1 MQGTEHMTFHYINI
15 YEITNLHDLECQC
28 QFLKVTGL
36 PPDSSF
42 DKNLNVL
49 VKKLAYDL
57 RQPVALVNRSGDHYI
72 VIPIESPVP
81 ALEQSLTPHIATLVP
96 IEKKANVQ
104 FDALNQETL
113 PIGLSFLR
121 YAVKGALM
129 GNHSLWSF
137 GNSYYV
143 KAPINAGN
151 NRDLVDIFGGFKCRI
166 VPLESKRLFLC
177 VDLAYKYVERDWL
190 TAHLTEQT
198 LDPFRMRHFLYCFG
212 DQFYEVQLLV
222 GTGLSIKDEKFQLD
236 PYHPPVDVFSY
247 TKEKWG
253 DKHIPYIDTLDPHS
267 PAILY
272 KYPGSERQ
280 AHGAAALCRL
290 VLPTE
295 DTRVKALHSRSI
307 RSPTSRFREIERIIE
322 RNFQNLR
329 LGNNQVLVSTYTY
342 RGDTRYFAVPD
353 QLVGHGKTV
362 HVRRN
367 GSSIGI
373 TLSALGQTRMKYLR
387 TPEIGPLSTSA
398 FDAQYI
404 LLPLTLNRDIAEDF
418 CTKIEQSI
426 QEIYPCRYDATPVFY
441 DDRDA
446 RTLERQAQAILSAI
460 AENEISHGY
469 ALLILPSRGESD
481 LHNYIKKHLWPDIQC
496 QCASADSIAS
506 FYENGQSGWVVN
518 EESRRRYSSYLRYL
532 ALGVLIVNRKWISA
546 LSEPLKYDVYVGIDV
561 LNRMAGFTYVY
572 LGGKKAY
579 FRSYPTQQK
588 EKLSARNLRKVLRDD
603 LERDIHDLGITPK
616 HIIVHRDGRSFSTEI
631 RGLHEAIRSL
641 KGEGVVVPDALV
653 GVVEIHKQSAYP
665 LRMAEGI
672 GLDSLG
678 NPQVGSWFR
687 LSDEEGIV
695 CNTGTP
701 FLTQGTAKPLHVRI
715 ADGNLE
721 IEKVLEDVFALSNL
735 TWSAPDKCQRLPIT
749 TKLGDTFLRPIA
761 SPADVEKA
769 LYGEEE
775 AGDEEAEE
783 VEAGEKLEEVEQS
796 IGVDQV

>member
-1 MQGTEHMTFHYINI
+1 MTFHYINM
-15 YEITNLHDLECQC
+15 YEITNLHDLECEC
-28 QFLKVTGL
+28 RYLKVTGL
-36 PPDSSF
+36 PQDSSY

-49 VKKLAYDL
+49 VKKLAYEL
-57 RQPVALVNRSGDHYI
+57 RQPVALVSKSGDHYV
-72 VIPIESPVP
+72 VIPVESPLP
-81 ALEQSLTPHIATLVP
+81 ALDQSLTPHAATLVP
-96 IEKKANVQ
+96 VEKTVDVR
-104 FDALNQETL
+104 FDALDRETL

-121 YAVKGALM
+121 YTMKGVLM
-129 GNHSLWSF
+129 RNRSLWSF

-143 KAPINAGN
+143 KTPTNAGN
-151 NRDLVDIFGGFKCRI
+151 IRDRVDIFGGFKYRI
-166 VPLESKRLFLC
+166 VPLESKGLFLC

-190 TAHLTEQT
+190 TSHLAEQA
-198 LDPFRMRHFLYCFG
+198 LDSFRMRHFLYCFG
-212 DQFYEVQLLV
+212 DQFYQVQLLG
-222 GTGLSIKDEKFQLD
+222 GTGLSVKDQKFQLD
-236 PYHPPVDVFSY
+236 PSRPPVDVFSY

-253 DKHIPYIDTLDPHS
+253 DKHIPYIDTLDPDS

-272 KYPGSERQ
+272 KYPGSEKQ
-280 AHGAAALCRL
+280 VHGAAALCKL

-295 DTRVKALHSRSI
+295 DARVKALHSRSI
-307 RSPTSRFREIERIIE
+307 RSPASRFHEIERIIE
-322 RNFQNLR
+322 RYFLNLK
-329 LGNNQVLVSTYTY
+329 LGDNQVMVNSYTY

-353 QLVGHGKTV
+353 QLLGHGKTL

-367 GSSIGI
+367 GSDVG
-373 TLSALGQTRMKYLR
+373 TALSSLGQTRMRYLL

-446 RTLERQAQAILSAI
+446 RTLERQVQAVLNAI
-460 AENEISHGY
+460 AENEIDHGY
-469 ALLILPSRGESD
+469 ALLILPSRGESA
-481 LHNYIKKHLWPDIQC
+481 LHNYIKKRLWPHIQC

-506 FYENGQSGWVVN
+506 FYENDRSSWVVN
-518 EESRRRYSSYLRYL
+518 EESRRRYSSYLHYL
-532 ALGVLIVNRKWISA
+532 ALGVLMVNRKWISA
-546 LSEPLKYDVYVGIDV
+546 LSEPLKYDVHIGIDV
-561 LNRMAGFTYVY
+561 LNRMGGFTYVY

-579 FRSYPTQQK
+579 FRSYPTPQK

-603 LERDIHDLGITPK
+603 LERDIHDLGITPR
-616 HIIVHRDGRSFSTEI
+616 HIVVHRDGQSFSTEI
-631 RGLHEAIRSL
+631 KGLHEAISSL
-641 KGEGVVVPDALV
+641 KGEGVIGPDTLV
-653 GVVEIHKQSAYP
+653 GMIEIHKQSAYP

-672 GLDSLG
+672 RLDSLD
-678 NPQVGSWFR
+678 NPRVGSWFR
-687 LSDEEGIV
+687 LSDKDGIV
-695 CNTGTP
+695 CNTGAP

-715 ADGNLE
+715 ADGHLE

-735 TWSAPDKCQRLPIT
+735 TWAAPDKCQRLPIT

-775 AGDEEAEE
+775 EEEAEE
-783 VEAGEKLEEVEQS
+783 VESDEKLENVEQPV
-796 IGVDQV
+796 GAEQV

>member
-1 MQGTEHMTFHYINI
+1 MTFHYVNM
-15 YEITNLHDLECQC
+15 YEITNLHDLECEC
-28 QFLKVTGL
+28 RYLKVTGL
-36 PPDSSF
+36 PQDSSY

-49 VKKLAYDL
+49 VKKLAYEL
-57 RQPVALVNRSGDHYI
+57 RQPIALVNRSGDHYV
-72 VIPIESPVP
+72 VIPVESPLP
-81 ALEQSLTPHIATLVP
+81 APDQSLTPHVATLIPV
-96 IEKKANVQ
+96 EERGNVR
-104 FDALNQETL
+104 FGALNSETL

-121 YAVKGALM
+121 YSMKGALM
-129 GNHSLWSF
+129 RNRSLWSF

-143 KAPINAGN
+143 KTPTNVGN
-151 NRDLVDIFGGFKCRI
+151 IRDRVDIFGGFKYRI

-190 TAHLTEQT
+190 TSHLDEQA
-198 LDPFRMRHFLYCFG
+198 LDSFRMRHFLYCFG
-212 DQFYEVQLLV
+212 DQFYQVQLLGSAGQSV
-222 GTGLSIKDEKFQLD
+222 KDQKFQLD
-236 PYHPPVDVFSY
+236 PSSPPVDVFSY

-253 DKHIPYIDTLDPHS
+253 DKHIPYIDTLDPDS

-272 KYPGSERQ
+272 KYPGSERK

-295 DTRVKALHSRSI
+295 DARVKALHSRSI
-307 RSPTSRFREIERIIE
+307 RSPASRFHEIERIIE

-329 LGNNQVLVSTYTY
+329 LGDKQVMISANTH
-342 RGDTRYFAVPD
+342 REDKRCFAVPD
-353 QLVGHGKTV
+353 QMVGHGKTL

-367 GSSIGI
+367 GSDVGI
-373 TLSALGQTRMKYLR
+373 TLSSLGQTRMKYLL
-387 TPEIGPLSTSA
+387 TPEIGPLSTST

-418 CTKIEQSI
+418 CTKIGRGI
-426 QEIYPCRYDATPVFY
+426 QDIYPCRYDATPVFY

-446 RTLERQAQAILSAI
+446 RTLEKQVQAVLSAI
-460 AENEISHGY
+460 AENEIDHGY
-469 ALLILPSRGESD
+469 ALLILPSQAESN
-481 LHNYIKKHLWPDIQC
+481 LHNYIKKRLWPDIQC
-496 QCASADSIAS
+496 QCASADSIKR
-506 FYENGQSGWVVN
+506 FYQNDRDNWVVK

-546 LSEPLKYDVYVGIDV
+546 LSEPLKYDVHIGIDA
-561 LNRMAGFTYVY
+561 LNRMVGFTYVY
-572 LGGKKAY
+572 LGGKKVY

-588 EKLSARNLRKVLRDD
+588 EKLSASNLRKVLRDD
-603 LERDIHDLGITPK
+603 LERDIHDLGITPR
-616 HIIVHRDGRSFSTEI
+616 HVVVHRDGRSFPAEI
-631 RGLHEAIRSL
+631 KGFYEAIRSL
-641 KGEGVVVPDALV
+641 KGEGVIGPDTLV

-672 GLDSLG
+672 GLDSLD
-678 NPQVGSWFR
+678 NPRVGSWFR
-687 LSDEEGIV
+687 LDDNEGIV
-695 CNTGTP
+695 CNTGAP

-715 ADGNLE
+715 ADGDLE

-761 SPADVEKA
+761 SPSDVERA

-775 AGDEEAEE
+775 EEDEEAEK
-783 VEAGEKLEEVEQS
+783 VESDEELE
-796 IGVDQV
+796 GVKQPVGADQD

>member
-1 MQGTEHMTFHYINI
+1 MTFHYVNM
-15 YEITNLHDLECQC
+15 YEITNLHDLECEC
-28 QFLKVTGL
+28 RYLKVTGL
-36 PPDSSF
+36 PRDSLY

-57 RQPVALVNRSGDHYI
+57 RQPVALVKRDDNHCV
-72 VIPIESPVP
+72 VIPAESPLP
-81 ALEQSLTPHIATLVP
+81 AQDQSLTPHVATLVP
-96 IEKKANVQ
+96 VEKTVNVQ
-104 FDALNQETL
+104 FDALDQETL
-113 PIGLSFLR
+113 PISLSFLR
-121 YAVKGALM
+121 YTAKGALM
-129 GNHSLWSF
+129 RDRSLWSF

-143 KAPINAGN
+143 KTPINAGN
-151 NRDLVDIFGGFKCRI
+151 NRDRVDIFGGFKCRI
-166 VPLESKRLFLC
+166 VSLESKGLFLC

-190 TAHLTEQT
+190 TAHLTEQA
-198 LDPFRMRHFLYCFG
+198 LDSFRMRHFLYCFG
-212 DQFYEVQLLV
+212 DQFYQVQLL
-222 GTGLSIKDEKFQLD
+222 GSAGLSVKDQKFQLD
-236 PYHPPVDVFSY
+236 PSHPPVDVFSY

-253 DKHIPYIDTLDPHS
+253 DKHIPYIDTLDPDS

-272 KYPGSERQ
+272 KYPGSERK

-290 VLPTE
+290 ALPTE
-295 DTRVKALHSRSI
+295 DARVKALHSRSI
-307 RSPTSRFREIERIIE
+307 RSPASRFHEIERIIE
-322 RNFQNLR
+322 RYFLNLK
-329 LGNNQVLVSTYTY
+329 LGDNLVMVNTDTY
-342 RGDTRYFAVPD
+342 RGDKRCFAVPD
-353 QLVGHGKTV
+353 QLLGHGKIL

-367 GSSIGI
+367 GSDVGI
-373 TLSALGQTRMKYLR
+373 TLPSLGQTRMRYLL

-446 RTLERQAQAILSAI
+446 RTLERQVQAVLNAI
-460 AENEISHGY
+460 AENEITHGY
-469 ALLILPSRGESD
+469 ALLILPSRAESN
-481 LHNYIKKHLWPDIQC
+481 LHNYIKKRLWPDIQC
-496 QCASADSIAS
+496 QCASTGSIKS
-506 FYENGQSGWVVN
+506 FYESDRNNWAVK
-518 EESRRRYSSYLRYL
+518 EESRRKYSSYLRYL

-546 LSEPLKYDVYVGIDV
+546 LSQPLNYDVHIGIDV

-572 LGGKKAY
+572 LGGEKVY

-588 EKLSARNLRKVLRDD
+588 EKLSTKHLRKVLRED
-603 LERDIHDLGITPK
+603 LERDVHDLGITPR
-616 HIIVHRDGRSFSTEI
+616 HIVVHRDGRSFSTEI
-631 RGLHEAIRSL
+631 KGLHEAIRSL
-641 KGEGVVVPDALV
+641 KDEGVIGLDTLV

-672 GLDSLG
+672 RLDSLD
-678 NPQVGSWFR
+678 NPRVGSWFR
-687 LSDEEGIV
+687 LSDKDGIV
-695 CNTGTP
+695 CNTGAP

-715 ADGNLE
+715 ADGDLE
-721 IEKVLEDVFALSNL
+721 IERVLEDVFALSNL

-775 AGDEEAEE
+775 EEAEE
-783 VEAGEKLEEVEQS
+783 VESDEKLENVEQPV
-796 IGVDQV
+796 GAEQVLK